1 LTPVGARG
9 CTAAV
14 ERVTAAAIVLAGG
27 SGSRFGAASNKVYLP
42 LAGRPTIAWSLRV
55 FAAAPGIGPV
65 VLVVREQDRDAAAG
79 AVAAIGGDPRRVEV
93 VVGGAS
99 RQDSELAGL
108 RRLAER
114 IAAGRVDTVLI
125 HDGARP
131 LVTPALVA
139 RVLRVARETGG
150 AVPGLPRPDLVAA
163 GTGALVAGPAP
174 AGLVAVQ
181 TPQGFRAAPLLAA
194 YEAAAAAGFAGT
206 DTASCVARFAPG
218 LAVRR
223 VAGEGRNIKVT
234 YPHDLQLARAAL
246 TGAGP
251 GPS

>member
-1 LTPVGARG
+1 VREA
-9 CTAAV
+9 
-14 ERVTAAAIVLAGG
+14 TAAAIVLAGG

-42 LAGRPTIAWSLRV
+42 LAGRPTIAWSLGV
-55 FAAAPGIGPV
+55 FTAAPGIGPV
-65 VLVVREQDRDAAAG
+65 VLVVREQDRAAAAG
-79 AVAAIGGDPRRVEV
+79 AVAAVDGAAGRRGPGRVEV

-114 IAAGRVDTVLI
+114 IAAGRVDAVLI

-131 LVTPALVA
+131 LVTPELVE
-139 RVLRVARETGG
+139 RVLRVAREAGG
-150 AVPGLPRPDLVAA
+150 AVPGLPRRDLVAA
-163 GTGALVAGPAP
+163 GEGALVAGPAP

-206 DTASCVARFAPG
+206 DTASCVARFAPD
-218 LAVRR
+218 LPVRR

-234 YPHDLQLARAAL
+234 YPHDLELARAAL

-251 GPS
+251 TTS